1 MKFKKKQL
9 KSTPCR
15 KGADLAESLDWD
27 FAKIYDQCERGD
39 WLIWLLRNSIGLTK
53 EQSSQIAI
61 ECAQGVLNL
70 FEEKHPNDNRPR
82 LAIEAASQWLLEPT
96 EKNRNAAYAAA
107 VAANAAYAA
116 AVAANAATYAATYA
130 AAAATTNVAYAATY
144 ADAADAYAAAAAAN
158 AADAAAYAATYATN
172 AAAFA
177 AYAAYAA
184 TYTDAAD
191 AYAAA
196 AAATEITKQQADMI
210 RKLIPNPFV

>member
-96 EKNRNAAYAAA
+96 EKNRNAADAAA
-107 VAANAAYAA
+107 VAAN
-116 AVAANAATYAATYA
+116 
-130 AAAATTNVAYAATY
+130 
-144 ADAADAYAAAAAAN
+144 
-158 AADAAAYAATYATN
+158 AAYAATYATN

-184 TYTDAAD
+184 THAAAADAYADAAAYAATYADAAD

-196 AAATEITKQQADMI
+196 AAATTEITKQQADMI
-210 RKLIPNPFV
+210 CKLIPNPFV

>member
-1 MKFKKKQL
+1 MKFTKEQL

-116 AVAANAATYAATYA
+116 TYATNAAAFAAYAAYAATHA
-130 AAAATTNVAYAATY
+130 AAADAYADAAAYAATY
-144 ADAADAYAAAAAAN
+144 ADAADAYAAAAAA
-158 AADAAAYAATYATN
+158 T
-172 AAAFA
+172 
-177 AYAAYAA
+177 
-184 TYTDAAD
+184 
-191 AYAAA
+191 
-196 AAATEITKQQADMI
+196 TEITKQQADMI
-210 RKLIPNPFV
+210 CKLIPNPFV